1 MIIISGGRKMKN
13 KILIVAALLLC
24 VNMSAQHRKLPSCVR
39 HEKSFLVFPGERSA
53 QDAFYAKL
61 DSLIASG
68 AEDVN
73 VWQVGGSHIQAAY
86 FPNRIREKFD
96 SIAPRGD
103 RGFLFPHRLA
113 ATNSDTSYRF
123 TTTGVWEA
131 PILTRNSKLTKPR
144 YGITG
149 YGARTRDPKASV
161 ALNIDLHADSLW
173 HFNQLRVLGYG
184 SSSRAY
190 PQVLSGSDTLAFSY
204 DTLTA
209 SYVFDLPSHTD
220 SVMVDFVI
228 PQGESFVLNG
238 LQPLSG
244 RKGLHFFASGV
255 NGAKVPSWVDQ
266 CVDLERD
273 LQLVKPDLAIFG
285 LGIND
290 SACKASEFRPEK
302 FKNNYRRLIEM
313 IRRVSPDCAFIFVTN
328 NDSYRYVPGGMT
340 YNMNAPAVR
349 KAMIELAEEYGA
361 GVWDLLGVMGGTNT
375 VLTWRDAGL
384 VKEDKLHFTDVGYKL
399 LGDLFFEAL
408 MTDWKNTKE

>member
-1 MIIISGGRKMKN
+1 MKN
-13 KILIVAALLLC
+13 KIFICAAALLLC
-24 VNMSAQHRKLPSCVR
+24 VTLSARQRQLPSCVR
-39 HEKSFLVFPGERSA
+39 YEKSFLVFPGERSA

-61 DSLIASG
+61 DSLIAG
-68 AEDVN
+68 TGGDVN

-86 FPNRIREKFD
+86 FPNRIMEKLD

-103 RGFLFPHRLA
+103 RGFIFPRRLA
-113 ATNSDTSYRF
+113 GTNSDTTYVIS
-123 TTTGVWEA
+123 TTGVWEA
-131 PILTRNSKLTKPR
+131 PMLTRNSKIAKPR

-149 YGARTRDPKASV
+149 FGARTRDPKASV
-161 ALNIDLHADSLW
+161 AFNIDPHGDSLW
-173 HFNQLRVLGYG
+173 HFNRLRVLGYA
-184 SSSRAY
+184 SSERAY
-190 PQVLSGSDTLAFSY
+190 PRVLVGADTLAFSF

-209 SYVFDLPSHTD
+209 SYVFDLPQHTD

-244 RKGLHFFASGV
+244 RTGLHFFASGV

-266 CVDLERD
+266 CKDLERD

-290 SACKASEFRPEK
+290 SACKASEFRPER
-302 FKNNYRRLIEM
+302 FKNNYRRLIAM

-349 KAMIELAEEYGA
+349 KAMMELAEEYGA

-375 VLTWRDAGL
+375 VLGWRDAGL
-384 VKEDKLHFTDVGYKL
+384 VKQDKLHFTDVGYKL
-399 LGDLFFEAL
+399 LGDLFFEAM